1 MRRRVVV
8 TGVGLVTP
16 LGIGNKET
24 WDAVCAG
31 RSGVRKVTKFDAS
44 EHKTQIAAEIHGFDP
59 ELYMNPKEARK
70 TDAFIQYAVASA
82 KLALEDSGLEITEE
96 LSPLTGTIIGSGIG
110 GMETYV
116 NTVHMLAEKG
126 PGRLSPFF
134 ITNIINNMAAGYVSI
149 FFNAKGPNCCTTT
162 ACAASAHAI
171 GYAAMAIRNGEAD
184 VMFAGGTEAPVIP
197 LTFGGFN
204 AMRALSTRNDAPER
218 ASRPFDKERDGFIIG
233 EGSGM
238 LILEELE
245 LAKKRG
251 ARIYAEIVGY
261 GMSSDASHITAPSLD
276 GPERCMLAAL
286 KDGGINLNEIEYIN
300 AHGTSTPLN
309 DSNETNAIKKVFGQK
324 AYNIPVS
331 STKSMTGH
339 LLGAA
344 GATEAIYAMLVA
356 TRGEAPPTINQ
367 TTPDPNCDLDSVPN
381 VKRRAEV
388 KVALSNSFGF
398 GGHNVTVA
406 MGRYTE

>member
-1 MRRRVVV
+1 MKRRVAV

-31 RSGVRKVTKFDAS
+31 RSGVRKITKFDAS

-82 KLALEDSGLEITEE
+82 KIALDDSGLEITEE

-171 GYAAMAIRNGEAD
+171 GYAAAAIRNGEAD
-184 VMFAGGTEAPVIP
+184 VMFAGGTEAPIIP

-204 AMRALSTRNDAPER
+204 AMRALSTRNDEPER
-218 ASRPFDKERDGFIIG
+218 ASRPFDRERDGFIIG

-245 LAKKRG
+245 FAKKRG

-286 KDGGINLNEIEYIN
+286 KDGGINIDEIEYIN

-309 DSNETNAIKKVFGQK
+309 DSNESNAIKKVFGQR
-324 AYNIPVS
+324 AYNLPVS

-344 GATEAIYAMLVA
+344 GAVEAAFTVLA
-356 TRGEAPPTINQ
+356 LDRGILPPTINYEI
-367 TTPDPNCDLDSVPN
+367 PDPECDLDYVPN
-381 VKRRAEV
+381 EARKGDI
-388 KVALSNSFGF
+388 KTALSNSFGF
-398 GGHNVTVA
+398 GGTNA
-406 MGRYTE
+406 SLIFRKID

>member
-1 MRRRVVV
+1 MKRRVAV
-8 TGVGLVTP
+8 TGVGLITP

-24 WDAVCAG
+24 WEAVCAG
-31 RSGVRKVTKFDAS
+31 RSGVRRITKFDPA

-59 ELYMNPKEARK
+59 ELFMNPKEARK
-70 TDAFIQYAVASA
+70 TDTFIQYAVASA

-96 LSPLTGTIIGSGIG
+96 LSPLTGAIIGSGIG

-116 NTVHMLAEKG
+116 NTVLTMAEKG

-171 GYAAMAIRNGEAD
+171 GYAAQAIRNGDAEA
-184 VMFAGGTEAPVIP
+184 MFAGGTEAPCIP
-197 LTFGGFN
+197 LTFAGFN
-204 AMRALSTRNDAPER
+204 AMRALSTRNDEPER

-238 LILEELE
+238 LILEEME
-245 LAKKRG
+245 RAKKRG
-251 ARIYAEIVGY
+251 ARIYAEIAGY
-261 GMSSDASHITAPSLD
+261 GMSGDASHITAPSLD
-276 GPERCMLAAL
+276 GPERCMIAAL
-286 KDGGINLNEIEYIN
+286 RDGGINPDEIEYIN

-309 DSNETNAIKKVFGQK
+309 DSNESNAIKQVFGQR
-324 AYNIPVS
+324 AYKIPVS

-344 GATEAIYAMLVA
+344 GAVEAAFTVLALEHGIL
-356 TRGEAPPTINQ
+356 PPTINYEF
-367 TTPDPNCDLDSVPN
+367 PDPECDLDYVPN
-381 VKRRAEV
+381 EARKADI
-388 KVALSNSFGF
+388 KTALSNSFGF
-398 GGHNVTVA
+398 GGTNA
-406 MGRYTE
+406 SLIFRKID

>member
-1 MRRRVVV
+1 MKRRVAV
-8 TGVGLVTP
+8 TGIGLVTP
-16 LGIGNKET
+16 VGVGNDVT
-24 WDAVCAG
+24 WQAVCEG
-31 RSGVRKVTKFDAS
+31 RSGVHRITKFDPT
-44 EHKTQIAAEIHGFDP
+44 EHKTQIAAEINGFDP
-59 ELYMNPKEARK
+59 ELYMNAKEARK
-70 TDAFIQYAVASA
+70 TDTFIQYAVTAA
-82 KLALEDSGLEITEE
+82 KFALKDSGLEITEE
-96 LSPLTGTIIGSGIG
+96 LSPRMGTIIGSGIG

-116 NTVHMLAEKG
+116 NTVLTMNEKG

-171 GYAAMAIRNGEAD
+171 GYAAQAIRNGEAD
-184 VMFAGGTEAPVIP
+184 AMFAGGTEAPVIP
-197 LTFGGFN
+197 LTFAGFN
-204 AMRALSTRNDAPER
+204 AMRALSTRNDEPSK

-245 LAKKRG
+245 SAKKRG
-251 ARIYAEIVGY
+251 AHIYAEIVGY

-276 GPERCMLAAL
+276 GPERCMKAAL
-286 KDGGINLNEIEYIN
+286 HDGEVNPDEVDYIN

-309 DSNETNAIKKVFGQK
+309 DANETNAIKQVFGER
-324 AYNIPVS
+324 AYKIPVS

-344 GATEAIYAMLVA
+344 GAVEAAFSVLALEHGIL
-356 TRGEAPPTINQ
+356 PPTINYEF
-367 TTPDPNCDLDSVPN
+367 PDPECDLDYVPN
-381 VKRRAEV
+381 QAREAGIRTV
-388 KVALSNSFGF
+388 LSNSFGF
-398 GGHNVTVA
+398 GGTNA
-406 MGRYTE
+406 SLIFRKID

>member
-1 MRRRVVV
+1 MKRRVAV
-8 TGVGLVTP
+8 TGIGLVTP
-16 LGIGNKET
+16 VGVGNDAT
-24 WDAVCAG
+24 WQAVCEG
-31 RSGVRKVTKFDAS
+31 RSGVHRITKFDPT
-44 EHKTQIAAEIHGFDP
+44 EHKTQIAAEINGFDP
-59 ELYMNPKEARK
+59 ELYMNAKEARK
-70 TDAFIQYAVASA
+70 TDTFIQYAVTAA
-82 KLALEDSGLEITEE
+82 KFALEDSGLEITEE
-96 LSPLTGTIIGSGIG
+96 LSPRMGTIIGSGIG

-116 NTVHMLAEKG
+116 NTVLMMNEKG

-171 GYAAMAIRNGEAD
+171 GYAAQAIRNGEAD
-184 VMFAGGTEAPVIP
+184 AMFAGGTEAPVIP
-197 LTFGGFN
+197 LTFAGFN
-204 AMRALSTRNDAPER
+204 AMRALSTRNDEPSK
-218 ASRPFDKERDGFIIG
+218 ASRPIDKERDGFIIG

-245 LAKKRG
+245 SAKKRG

-276 GPERCMLAAL
+276 GPERCMKAAL
-286 KDGGINLNEIEYIN
+286 HDGEVNPDEIDYIN

-309 DSNETNAIKKVFGQK
+309 DANETNAIKQVFGER
-324 AYNIPVS
+324 AYKIPVS

-344 GATEAIYAMLVA
+344 GAVEAAFSVLALEHGIL
-356 TRGEAPPTINQ
+356 PPTINYEF
-367 TTPDPNCDLDSVPN
+367 PDPECDLDYVPN
-381 VKRRAEV
+381 QAREAGIRTV
-388 KVALSNSFGF
+388 LSNSFGF
-398 GGHNVTVA
+398 GGTNA
-406 MGRYTE
+406 SLIFRKID

>member
-286 KDGGINLNEIEYIN
+286 KDGGINKDEIEYIN

-344 GATEAIYAMLVA
+344 GAVEAAFTVLA
-356 TRGEAPPTINQ
+356 LDRGILPPTINYEF
-367 TTPDPNCDLDSVPN
+367 PDPECDLDYIPN
-381 VKRRAEV
+381 EARKADI
-388 KVALSNSFGF
+388 KTALSNSFGF
-398 GGHNVTVA
+398 GGTNA
-406 MGRYTE
+406 SLIFRKIG

>member
-1 MRRRVVV
+1 MKRRVAV
-8 TGVGLVTP
+8 TGIGLVTP

-31 RSGVRKVTKFDAS
+31 RSGVRRITKFDPS

-59 ELYMNPKEARK
+59 ELFMNAKEARK
-70 TDAFIQYAVASA
+70 TDSFIQYAVASA

-96 LSPLTGTIIGSGIG
+96 LSPRTGTIIGSGIG

-116 NTVHMLAEKG
+116 NTVLMMAEKG

-171 GYAAMAIRNGEAD
+171 GYAAEAIRNGEAEA
-184 VMFAGGTEAPVIP
+184 MFAGGTEAPCIP
-197 LTFGGFN
+197 LTFAGFN
-204 AMRALSTRNDAPER
+204 AMRALSTRNDEPER

-238 LILEELE
+238 LILEEME
-245 LAKKRG
+245 RAKKRG

-286 KDGGINLNEIEYIN
+286 KDGGVNPDEIEYIN

-309 DSNETNAIKKVFGQK
+309 DSNETNAIKQVFGQR
-324 AYNIPVS
+324 AYKIPVS

-344 GATEAIYAMLVA
+344 GAVEAAFTVLA
-356 TRGEAPPTINQ
+356 LDRGILPPTINYEF
-367 TTPDPNCDLDSVPN
+367 PDPECDLDYVPN
-381 VKRRAEV
+381 EARKADI
-388 KVALSNSFGF
+388 KTALSNSFGF
-398 GGHNVTVA
+398 GGTNA
-406 MGRYTE
+406 SLIFRKID

>member
-1 MRRRVVV
+1 MKRRVAV
-8 TGVGLVTP
+8 TGIGLVTP
-16 LGIGNKET
+16 VGVGNDVT
-24 WDAVCAG
+24 WQAVCEG
-31 RSGVRKVTKFDAS
+31 RSGVHRITKFDPT
-44 EHKTQIAAEIHGFDP
+44 EHKTQIAAEINGFDP
-59 ELYMNPKEARK
+59 ELYMNAKEARK
-70 TDAFIQYAVASA
+70 TDTFIQYAVTAA
-82 KLALEDSGLEITEE
+82 KFALEDSGLEITEE
-96 LSPLTGTIIGSGIG
+96 LSPRMGTIIGSGIG

-116 NTVHMLAEKG
+116 NTVLMMNEKG

-171 GYAAMAIRNGEAD
+171 GYAAQAIRNGEAD
-184 VMFAGGTEAPVIP
+184 AMFAGGTEAPVIP
-197 LTFGGFN
+197 LTFAGFN
-204 AMRALSTRNDAPER
+204 AMRALSTRNDEPSK

-245 LAKKRG
+245 SAKRRG
-251 ARIYAEIVGY
+251 AHIYAEIVGY

-276 GPERCMLAAL
+276 GPERCMKAAL
-286 KDGGINLNEIEYIN
+286 KDGEVNPDEIDYIN

-309 DSNETNAIKKVFGQK
+309 DANETNAIKAVFGER
-324 AYNIPVS
+324 AYRIPVS

-344 GATEAIYAMLVA
+344 GAVEAAFSVLALENGIL
-356 TRGEAPPTINQ
+356 PPTINYEF
-367 TTPDPNCDLDSVPN
+367 PDPECDLDYVPN
-381 VKRRAEV
+381 EAREASIRTIP
-388 KVALSNSFGF
+388 SNSFGF
-398 GGHNVTVA
+398 GGTNA
-406 MGRYTE
+406 SLIFRKID

>member
-1 MRRRVVV
+1 MKRRVAV

-31 RSGVRKVTKFDAS
+31 RSGVRRVTKFDPT

-82 KLALEDSGLEITEE
+82 KLALDDSGLEITEE

-116 NTVHMLAEKG
+116 NTVHILAEKG

-171 GYAAMAIRNGEAD
+171 GYATMAIRNGEAD
-184 VMFAGGTEAPVIP
+184 VMFAGGTEAPIIP

-245 LAKKRG
+245 FAKKRG

-286 KDGGINLNEIEYIN
+286 KNGGINLDEIEYIN
-300 AHGTSTPLN
+300 AHGTSTQLN

-324 AYNIPVS
+324 AYKIPVS

-344 GATEAIYAMLVA
+344 GAVEAAFTVLA
-356 TRGEAPPTINQ
+356 LDRGILPPTINHEF
-367 TTPDPNCDLDSVPN
+367 PDPECDLDYVPN
-381 VKRRAEV
+381 EARKADI
-388 KVALSNSFGF
+388 KTALSNSFGF
-398 GGHNVTVA
+398 GGTNA
-406 MGRYTE
+406 SLIFRKLG

>member
-1 MRRRVVV
+1 MKRRVAV
-8 TGVGLVTP
+8 TGIGLVTP
-16 LGIGNKET
+16 VGIGNEAT
-24 WDAVCAG
+24 WEAVCNG
-31 RSGVRKVTKFDAS
+31 RSGIIRVTKFDPT
-44 EHKTQIAAEIHGFDP
+44 EHKTQIAAEINGFDP
-59 ELYMNPKEARK
+59 ELYMNAKEARK
-70 TDAFIQYAVASA
+70 TDTFIQYAVTAA
-82 KLALEDSGLEITEE
+82 KFALEDSGLEITEE
-96 LSPLTGTIIGSGIG
+96 LSPRIGTIIGSGIG

-116 NTVHMLAEKG
+116 NTVLMMNEKG

-171 GYAAMAIRNGEAD
+171 GYAAQAIRNGEAD
-184 VMFAGGTEAPVIP
+184 AMFAGGTEAPIIP
-197 LTFGGFN
+197 LTFAGFN
-204 AMRALSTRNDAPER
+204 AMRALSTRNDEPSK
-218 ASRPFDKERDGFIIG
+218 ASRPFDRERDGFIIG

-245 LAKKRG
+245 SAKKRG

-276 GPERCMLAAL
+276 GPERCMKAAL
-286 KDGGINLNEIEYIN
+286 SDGGVNLDEIDYIN

-309 DSNETNAIKKVFGQK
+309 DANETNAIKKVFGEK
-324 AYNIPVS
+324 AYKIPVS

-344 GATEAIYAMLVA
+344 GAVEAAFSVLALEHGIL
-356 TRGEAPPTINQ
+356 PPTINQ
-367 TTPDPNCDLDSVPN
+367 EVPDPECDLDYVPN
-381 VKRRAEV
+381 QAREK
-388 KVALSNSFGF
+388 KIKTALSNSFGF
-398 GGHNVTVA
+398 GGTNA
-406 MGRYTE
+406 SLIFRKID

>member
-1 MRRRVVV
+1 MKRRVAV
-8 TGVGLVTP
+8 TGIGLVTP

-31 RSGVRKVTKFDAS
+31 RSGVRRISKFDPS
-44 EHKTQIAAEIHGFDP
+44 EHKTQIAAEINGFDP
-59 ELYMNPKEARK
+59 ELFMNPKEARK

-96 LSPLTGTIIGSGIG
+96 LSPHTGTIIGSGIG

-116 NTVHMLAEKG
+116 NTVLTMAEKG

-184 VMFAGGTEAPVIP
+184 AMFAGGTEAPCIP
-197 LTFGGFN
+197 LTFAGFN
-204 AMRALSTRNDAPER
+204 AMRALSTRNDEPER

-238 LILEELE
+238 LILEEME
-245 LAKKRG
+245 RAKKRG
-251 ARIYAEIVGY
+251 AKIYAEIVGY

-286 KDGGINLNEIEYIN
+286 KDGGINPDEIEYIN

-309 DSNETNAIKKVFGQK
+309 DSNETNAIKQVFGQR
-324 AYNIPVS
+324 AYKIPVS

-344 GATEAIYAMLVA
+344 GAVEAAFTVLALDQGIL
-356 TRGEAPPTINQ
+356 PPTINQ
-367 TTPDPNCDLDSVPN
+367 EFPDPECDLDYVPN
-381 VKRRAEV
+381 EARKADI
-388 KVALSNSFGF
+388 KTALSNSFGF
-398 GGHNVTVA
+398 GGTNA
-406 MGRYTE
+406 SLIFRKID

>member
-1 MRRRVVV
+1 MKRRVAV
-8 TGVGLVTP
+8 TGIGLVTP
-16 LGIGNKET
+16 VGIGNEAT
-24 WDAVCAG
+24 WEAVCNG
-31 RSGVRKVTKFDAS
+31 RSGVIGITKFDPT
-44 EHKTQIAAEIHGFDP
+44 EHKTQIAAEINGFDP
-59 ELYMNPKEARK
+59 ELYMNAKEARK
-70 TDAFIQYAVASA
+70 TDTFIQYAVTAA
-82 KLALEDSGLEITEE
+82 KFALEDSGLEITEE
-96 LSPLTGTIIGSGIG
+96 LSPRMGTIIGSGIG

-116 NTVHMLAEKG
+116 NTVLMMNEKG

-171 GYAAMAIRNGEAD
+171 GYAAQAIRNGEAD
-184 VMFAGGTEAPVIP
+184 AMFAGGTEAPVIP
-197 LTFGGFN
+197 LTFAGFN
-204 AMRALSTRNDAPER
+204 AMRALSTRNDEPSK

-245 LAKKRG
+245 SAKKRG
-251 ARIYAEIVGY
+251 AHIYAEIVGY

-276 GPERCMLAAL
+276 GPERCMKAAL
-286 KDGGINLNEIEYIN
+286 HDGEVNPDEIDYIN

-309 DSNETNAIKKVFGQK
+309 DANETNAIKQVFGER
-324 AYNIPVS
+324 AYKIPVS

-344 GATEAIYAMLVA
+344 GAVEAAFSVLALEHGIL
-356 TRGEAPPTINQ
+356 PPTINYEF
-367 TTPDPNCDLDSVPN
+367 PDPECDLDYVPN
-381 VKRRAEV
+381 QAREAGIRTV
-388 KVALSNSFGF
+388 LSNSFGF
-398 GGHNVTVA
+398 GGTNA
-406 MGRYTE
+406 SLIFRKID

>member
-1 MRRRVVV
+1 MRRRVAV

-116 NTVHMLAEKG
+116 NTVHILAEKG

-184 VMFAGGTEAPVIP
+184 VMFAGGTEAPIIP

-204 AMRALSTRNDAPER
+204 AMRALSTRNDAPEH

-286 KDGGINLNEIEYIN
+286 KDGGINLDEIEYIN

-309 DSNETNAIKKVFGQK
+309 DSNETNAIKKVFGQR

-344 GATEAIYAMLVA
+344 GAVEAAFTVLA
-356 TRGEAPPTINQ
+356 LDRGILPPTINYEF
-367 TTPDPNCDLDSVPN
+367 PDPECDLDYIPN
-381 VKRRAEV
+381 EARKADI
-388 KVALSNSFGF
+388 KTALSNSFGF
-398 GGHNVTVA
+398 GGTNA
-406 MGRYTE
+406 SLIFRKIG

>member
-1 MRRRVVV
+1 MDRRVAV
-8 TGVGLVTP
+8 TGIGLVTP
-16 LGIGNKET
+16 VGIGNKET
-24 WDAVCAG
+24 WDAICAG
-31 RSGVRKVTKFDAS
+31 RNGVRRISKFDPS

-70 TDAFIQYAVASA
+70 TDTFIQYACSSA
-82 KLALEDSGLEITEE
+82 KIALDDAGLEITEE
-96 LSPLTGTIIGSGIG
+96 LSPRTGTIIGSGIG

-116 NTVHMLAEKG
+116 NTVLTMEEKG

-171 GYAAMAIRNGEAD
+171 GYAALAIRRDEAD
-184 VMFAGGTEAPVIP
+184 IMFAGGTEAPVIP
-197 LTFGGFN
+197 LTFAGFN
-204 AMRALSTRNDAPER
+204 AMRALSTRNDEPER
-218 ASRPFDKERDGFIIG
+218 ASRPFDRDRDGFIIG

-245 LAKKRG
+245 FAKKRG

-261 GMSSDASHITAPSLD
+261 GMSGDASHITAPSLE
-276 GPERCMLAAL
+276 GPERCMSEAL
-286 KDGGINLNEIEYIN
+286 RDAGMNPEDIDYIN

-309 DSNETNAIKKVFGQK
+309 DANETNAIKEVFK
-324 AYNIPVS
+324 DSAYKTPVS

-344 GATEAIYAMLVA
+344 GAVESAFSVLAIHEGIL
-356 TRGEAPPTINQ
+356 PPTINLDN
-367 TTPDPNCDLDSVPN
+367 PDPACDLDYVP
-381 VKRRAEV
+381 KEARQATIRT
-388 KVALSNSFGF
+388 ALSNSFGF
-398 GGHNVTVA
+398 GGTNASLIFKKVD
-406 MGRYTE
+406 

>member
-1 MRRRVVV
+1 MKRRVAV

-16 LGIGNKET
+16 LGIGSKET

-31 RSGVRKVTKFDAS
+31 RPGVRRISKFDPS

-59 ELYMNPKEARK
+59 ELFMNPKEARK

-82 KLALEDSGLEITEE
+82 KLAIEDAGLEITEE
-96 LSPLTGTIIGSGIG
+96 LSPRAGTIIGSGIG

-116 NTVHMLAEKG
+116 NTVLTMAEKG

-184 VMFAGGTEAPVIP
+184 VMFAGGTEAPCIP
-197 LTFGGFN
+197 LTFAGFN

-245 LAKKRG
+245 FARKRG
-251 ARIYAEIVGY
+251 AKIYAEIVGY

-286 KDGGINLNEIEYIN
+286 KDGGVNPDEIEYIN

-309 DSNETNAIKKVFGQK
+309 DSNETNAIKKVFGER
-324 AYNIPVS
+324 AYKIPVS

-344 GATEAIYAMLVA
+344 GAVEAAFTVLALDQGIL
-356 TRGEAPPTINQ
+356 PPTINYEF
-367 TTPDPNCDLDSVPN
+367 PDPECDLDYVPN
-381 VKRRAEV
+381 EARKADI
-388 KVALSNSFGF
+388 KTALSNSFGF
-398 GGHNVTVA
+398 GGTNA
-406 MGRYTE
+406 SLIFRKIG

>member
-1 MRRRVVV
+1 MRRRVAV
-8 TGVGLVTP
+8 TGIGLVTP

-31 RSGVRKVTKFDAS
+31 RSGVRKISKFDAA

-59 ELYMNPKEARK
+59 ELFMNPKEARK

-82 KLALEDSGLEITEE
+82 KLALEDSGLEITDE
-96 LSPLTGTIIGSGIG
+96 LSPRTGTIIGSGIG

-116 NTVHMLAEKG
+116 NTVLMMAEKG

-171 GYAAMAIRNGEAD
+171 GYASMAIRNGEAD
-184 VMFAGGTEAPVIP
+184 VMFAGGTEAPIIP
-197 LTFGGFN
+197 LTFAGFN
-204 AMRALSTRNDAPER
+204 AMRALSTRNDEPER
-218 ASRPFDKERDGFIIG
+218 ASRPFDRERDGFIIG

-245 LAKKRG
+245 FAKKRG
-251 ARIYAEIVGY
+251 ARIYAELVGY
-261 GMSSDASHITAPSLD
+261 GMSGDASHITAPSLD
-276 GPERCMLAAL
+276 GPERCMEAAL
-286 KDGGINLNEIEYIN
+286 KDGGINRDEIEYIN

-309 DSNETNAIKKVFGQK
+309 DSNETNAIKKVFGEK
-324 AYNIPVS
+324 AYKIPVS

-344 GATEAIYAMLVA
+344 GAVESAFTVLALD
-356 TRGEAPPTINQ
+356 RGILPPTMNYEI
-367 TTPDPNCDLDSVPN
+367 PDPECDLDYVPN
-381 VKRRAEV
+381 QARNAAIRT
-388 KVALSNSFGF
+388 ALSNSFGF
-398 GGHNVTVA
+398 GGTNA
-406 MGRYTE
+406 SLIFRKID

>member
-1 MRRRVVV
+1 MRRRVAV
-8 TGVGLVTP
+8 TGIGLVTP

-24 WDAVCAG
+24 WDAVCSG
-31 RSGVRKVTKFDAS
+31 RSGVISISKFDSS

-59 ELYMNPKEARK
+59 EPFMNAKEARK

-82 KLALEDSGLEITEE
+82 KLAIEDSGLEITEE

-116 NTVHMLAEKG
+116 NTVLTMEEKG

-184 VMFAGGTEAPVIP
+184 VMFAGGTEAPIIP
-197 LTFGGFN
+197 LTF
-204 AMRALSTRNDAPER
+204 STRNDRPEQ
-218 ASRPFDKERDGFIIG
+218 ASRPFDRERDGFIIG
-233 EGSGM
+233 EGAGM
-238 LILEELE
+238 LILEEME
-245 LAKKRG
+245 RARKRG
-251 ARIYAEIVGY
+251 ARIYAELTGY
-261 GMSSDASHITAPSLD
+261 GMSGDASHITAPSLG
-276 GPERCMLAAL
+276 GPERCMKAAL
-286 KDGGINLNEIEYIN
+286 KDAGINPDEIEYIN

-309 DSNETNAIKKVFGQK
+309 DSNETNAIKQVFGER
-324 AYNIPVS
+324 AYKIPVS

-344 GATEAIYAMLVA
+344 GAVESAFTVLAID
-356 TRGEAPPTINQ
+356 RGILPPTINYEF
-367 TTPDPNCDLDSVPN
+367 PDPECDLDYVPN
-381 VKRRAEV
+381 EAREV
-388 KVALSNSFGF
+388 PIRTALSNSFGF
-398 GGHNVTVA
+398 GGTNA
-406 MGRYTE
+406 SLIFRKID

>member
-1 MRRRVVV
+1 MKRRVAV
-8 TGVGLVTP
+8 TGIGLVTP
-16 LGIGNKET
+16 VGVGNDAT
-24 WDAVCAG
+24 WQAVCEG
-31 RSGVRKVTKFDAS
+31 RSGVHRVTKFDPT
-44 EHKTQIAAEIHGFDP
+44 EHKTQIAAEINGFDP
-59 ELYMNPKEARK
+59 ELYMNAKEARK
-70 TDAFIQYAVASA
+70 TDTFIQYAVTAA
-82 KLALEDSGLEITEE
+82 KFALEDSGLEITEE
-96 LSPLTGTIIGSGIG
+96 LSPRMGTIIGSGIG

-116 NTVHMLAEKG
+116 NTVLMMNEKG

-171 GYAAMAIRNGEAD
+171 GYAAQAIRNGEAD
-184 VMFAGGTEAPVIP
+184 AMFAGGTEAPVIP
-197 LTFGGFN
+197 LTFAGFN
-204 AMRALSTRNDAPER
+204 AMRALSTRNDEPSR

-245 LAKKRG
+245 SAKKRG
-251 ARIYAEIVGY
+251 AHIYAEIVGY

-276 GPERCMLAAL
+276 GPERCMKAAL
-286 KDGGINLNEIEYIN
+286 KDGEVNPDEIDYIN

-309 DSNETNAIKKVFGQK
+309 DANETNAIKLVFGER
-324 AYNIPVS
+324 AYKIPVS

-344 GATEAIYAMLVA
+344 GAVEAAFSVLALEHGIL
-356 TRGEAPPTINQ
+356 PPTINYEF
-367 TTPDPNCDLDSVPN
+367 PDPECDLDYVPN
-381 VKRRAEV
+381 QAREAGIRTV
-388 KVALSNSFGF
+388 LSNSFGF
-398 GGHNVTVA
+398 GGTNA
-406 MGRYTE
+406 SLIFRKLD

>member
-1 MRRRVVV
+1 MRRRVAV
-8 TGVGLVTP
+8 TGIGLVTP
-16 LGIGNKET
+16 VGVGNEAT
-24 WDAVCAG
+24 WQAVCEG
-31 RSGVRKVTKFDAS
+31 RSGVRRITKFDPA
-44 EHKTQIAAEIHGFDP
+44 EHKTQIAAEINGFDP
-59 ELYMNPKEARK
+59 ELYMNAKEARK
-70 TDAFIQYAVASA
+70 TDTFIQYAVTAA
-82 KLALEDSGLEITEE
+82 KFALEDSGLEITEE
-96 LSPLTGTIIGSGIG
+96 LSPRMGTIIGSGIG

-116 NTVHMLAEKG
+116 NTVLTMHEKG

-149 FFNAKGPNCCTTT
+149 FFNARGPNCCTTT

-171 GYAAMAIRNGEAD
+171 GYAAQAIRNGEAD
-184 VMFAGGTEAPVIP
+184 AMFAGGTEAPVIP
-197 LTFGGFN
+197 LTFAGFN
-204 AMRALSTRNDAPER
+204 AMRALSTRNDEPSK

-245 LAKKRG
+245 SAKKRG

-276 GPERCMLAAL
+276 GPERCMKAAL
-286 KDGGINLNEIEYIN
+286 KDGEVNTDEIDYIN

-309 DSNETNAIKKVFGQK
+309 DANETNAIKQVFGER
-324 AYNIPVS
+324 AYKIPVS

-344 GATEAIYAMLVA
+344 GAVEAAFSVLALEHGIL
-356 TRGEAPPTINQ
+356 PPTINYEF
-367 TTPDPNCDLDSVPN
+367 PDPECDLDYVPN
-381 VKRRAEV
+381 QAREAGIRTV
-388 KVALSNSFGF
+388 LSNSFGF
-398 GGHNVTVA
+398 GGTNA
-406 MGRYTE
+406 SLIFRKID